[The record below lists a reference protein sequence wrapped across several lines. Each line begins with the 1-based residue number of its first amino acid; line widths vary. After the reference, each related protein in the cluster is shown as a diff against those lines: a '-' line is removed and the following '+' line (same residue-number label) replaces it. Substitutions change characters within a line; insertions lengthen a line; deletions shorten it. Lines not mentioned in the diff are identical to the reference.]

1 MRDYYR
7 KLIIKMLLE
16 MKNEEYLFK
25 TYHYL
30 LAKYRREKGGAT

>member
-1 MRDYYR
+1 MKDYYR

-30 LAKYRREKGGAT
+30 LAKYRREKGGAA